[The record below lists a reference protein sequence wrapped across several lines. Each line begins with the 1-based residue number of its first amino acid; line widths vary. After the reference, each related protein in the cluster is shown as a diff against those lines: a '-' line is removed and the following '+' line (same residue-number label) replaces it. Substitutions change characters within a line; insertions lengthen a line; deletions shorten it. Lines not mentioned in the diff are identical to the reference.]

1 MEPVK
6 SVSGRKAFAF
16 VEPRREKCKEKPK
29 PAGVGGGSGVVE
41 AFSRNSAE
49 SVARQANGST
59 KRHFAQSGQRSD
71 ARS

>member
-1 MEPVK
+1 MK

-16 VEPRREKCKEKPK
+16 VEARREKCKEKPK
-29 PAGVGGGSGVVE
+29 PAASLGGGGVVE

-49 SVARQANGST
+49 SVARQ
-59 KRHFAQSGQRSD
+59 FAQSGQRSD